1 MLISRGVGM
10 PQMPLVARCPMR
22 FLAVAAVI
30 FLIASSLHAAE
41 PTAAERA
48 RALLMERCSRCHGA
62 KESNGGLRL
71 DRAADLAKGG
81 DSGPAVQAKAA
92 AESLLIRRVTSSSA
106 DDVMPP
112 EGDRLT
118 AAEVQLLTD
127 WINAGAEWPAGEP
140 EKRPTGETP
149 RWWAVQPLVRPAI
162 PAIPASDAAN
172 PIDSFTSAALSQAG
186 LSRSPQAD
194 RRTLMRRVTLD
205 LTGLPPTID
214 EVDAFERDP
223 DPLAYERLVDRLLAS
238 PRYGERWARHWLDVV
253 HFAETHGHDQDRPRD
268 FAWPYRDYVI
278 ESLNRDK
285 PYARFVEEQL
295 AADAIHPEDPQLV
308 RALGFLSA
316 GPWDES
322 SLRDIREDTLD
333 RQIGRYLDRDDIV
346 TNVMSTFTS
355 TTVHCAR
362 CHHHKFDPIS
372 QEDYYC
378 LQAVFAGTEKGTR
391 AFDVDAATRDRRQE
405 LARLDASL
413 KDNSFSLA
421 DALRPAMQEWEE
433 TQRKNPA
440 PWLALSGATV
450 TSENGATIQPLADG
464 SCLVTGASP
473 ETDVYTVSASLPAAP
488 VTGIRLEVLPDE
500 SLAHLGPG
508 RQDNGNL
515 HLSEIRATFRPEGG
529 AADQPVVLRNPV
541 ADFDQAGWDITRAVD
556 GNAQT
561 AWGIYP
567 EVGKPHAA
575 VFEVVEGPAAAG
587 TWSIALEQRHG
598 GRHTIGRF
606 RLSVTAA
613 GTPSLQ
619 AAVTSASTAALAKP
633 AAERSPAEQRD
644 LERAFLQDYV
654 RVETRKLPELR
665 KVFAGSG
672 EFLADG
678 GHRPSGRPRPVQI
691 LQRGEITK
699 PLRDV
704 VPGTLSSIESLPGRF
719 AVPAEAGEAERR
731 AALAR
736 WVVDRGNPL
745 TWRSIVNR
753 VWHYHFG
760 RGLVDTPNDFG
771 KMGGVPS
778 HPELLDWLAIE
789 FRDGGVIEAQS
800 LKSLHRLIVTS
811 ETYCQTV
818 RHDERAAGIDAGNR
832 LLWRMHRPRLDA
844 EIVRDALL
852 QISGK
857 LDLRMGGP
865 SDRQFVMSPG
875 IHVTPKVDYVAHDPD
890 SPANMRRSVYRFLFR
905 TLPDP
910 LMETM
915 DCPAGDQLAPVRTES
930 VTALQAFALLNNPF
944 VVRQCEHIAARIAA
958 ENPASAN
965 QVSEAFRRLLL
976 RDPTAKERRDF
987 EAYTARNGLANLCR
1001 VLLNSNE
1008 FLYVE

>member
-1 MLISRGVGM
+1 
-10 PQMPLVARCPMR
+10 MR
-22 FLAVAAVI
+22 FLAG
-30 FLIASSLHAAE
+30 FLLTLFTMPLGAAE
-41 PTAAERA
+41 PTVAERV
-48 RALLMERCSRCHGA
+48 RQLLADRCVRCHGA

-81 DSGPAVQAKAA
+81 DSGPAVRAKGA
-92 AESLLIRRVTSSSA
+92 AESLLLRRVTSTSA
-106 DDVMPP
+106 DEMMPP
-112 EGDRLT
+112 EGERLT

-127 WINAGAEWPAGEP
+127 WINAGADWPEGASDDGADA
-140 EKRPTGETP
+140 P
-149 RWWAVQPLVRPAI
+149 RWWAVQPLARPAV
-162 PAIPASDAAN
+162 PGVAGATVH
-172 PIDSFTSAALSQAG
+172 PIDAFTADALTKNG
-186 LSRSPQAD
+186 LARSPRAD
-194 RRTLMRRVTLD
+194 RRTLIRRVTLD
-205 LTGLPPTID
+205 LTGLLPTME
-214 EVDAFERDP
+214 EVEAFEQDP
-223 DPLAYERLVDRLLAS
+223 DPRAYERLIDRLLAS

-278 ESLNRDK
+278 ETLNQDK
-285 PYARFVEEQL
+285 PYGRFVEEQI
-295 AADAIHPEDPQLV
+295 AADALHPEEPALV

-372 QEDYYC
+372 QEDYYS

-391 AFDVDAATRDRRQE
+391 AFDAEAATRDRRRE
-405 LARLDASL
+405 LARLEAGL
-413 KDNSFSLA
+413 KDNTFVLA
-421 DALRPAMQEWEE
+421 DGLRPAMQEWEE
-433 TQRKNPA
+433 SQRNNPA
-440 PWLALSGATV
+440 PWIALSGATV
-450 TSENGATIQPLADG
+450 RSENGATIQGLADG
-464 SCLVTGASP
+464 SSLVTGTTP
-473 ETDVYTVSASLPAAP
+473 ETDVYTVSAPLPATP
-488 VTGIRLEVLPDE
+488 LTGIRLEVLPDE
-500 SLAHLGPG
+500 SLAFQGPG

-515 HLSEIRATFRPEGG
+515 HLSEIRATFRADGA
-529 AADQPVVLRNPV
+529 AADQPVVLKNPV

-556 GNAQT
+556 GNPQT

-575 VFEVVEGPAAAG
+575 VFEVVDAPAAAG
-587 TWSIALEQRHG
+587 TWSFVLEQRHG

-606 RLSVTAA
+606 RLSVTTRS
-613 GTPSLQ
+613 GPSLQ
-619 AAVTSASTAALAKP
+619 AAVTNASVTALAKP
-633 AAERSPAEQRD
+633 MVERSAAEQRD
-644 LERAFLQDYV
+644 LERAFLQDYL
-654 RVETRKLPELR
+654 RTESRKLPEQQ
-665 KVFAGSG
+665 KVYAGSG

-678 GHRPSGRPRPVQI
+678 GHRPSGKPRAVQL

-699 PLRDV
+699 PIREV
-704 VPGTLSSIESLPGRF
+704 APGTLSGVESLPGRF
-719 AVPAEAGEAERR
+719 TLPAEAGEADRR

-736 WVVDRGNPL
+736 WLVARDNPL

-753 VWHYHFG
+753 IWHYHFG

-778 HPELLDWLAIE
+778 HPELLDWLAVE
-789 FRDGGVIEAQS
+789 FRDGGMIPAQS
-800 LKSLHRLIVTS
+800 LKGLHRLIVTS
-811 ETYCQTV
+811 ETYCQAV
-818 RHDERAAGIDAGNR
+818 RHDDRAVGIDAGNR

-852 QISGK
+852 QLSGK

-930 VTALQAFALLNNPF
+930 VTALQAFTLLNNPF

-958 ENPASAN
+958 EKPAAAD
-965 QVSEAFRRLLL
+965 QVPEAFRRILL
-976 RDPTAKERRDF
+976 RAPTDDERKEF
-987 EAYTARNGLANLCR
+987 EAYAWRNGLANLCR